1 MTLLRSSTRRAATLA
16 LTALAAL
23 AALSAGA
30 SLAQS
35 TTNAPSDASRA
46 LHTRQLAANCAA
58 CHGTDG
64 KSAPGSPLATLAGM
78 PADKMVTSL
87 QDFKAGKREATV
99 MHQLAKGLSDQQMKT
114 LADYFAAQKP

>member
-1 MTLLRSSTRRAATLA
+1 MTLLRSSTRCAATL
-16 LTALAAL
+16 ALAAL

-35 TTNAPSDASRA
+35 APSDASRA